1 MVCERGEENSKNDR
15 HRALKARGE
24 HQGQDLRFVAD
35 FREADNRS
43 RDEESFHRNAA
54 GAGREMNLGT
64 APSARPGCRRPM
76 PKVSPI
82 LSVACAMA

>member
-1 MVCERGEENSKNDR
+1 MVCERGEKNSKNDR

-43 RDEESFHRNAA
+43 RDEESLHGNTA
-54 GAGREMNLGT
+54 GPG
-64 APSARPGCRRPM
+64 AR
-76 PKVSPI
+76 ST
-82 LSVACAMA
+82 LA